1 MKSIVSFSH
10 IGIIYDVNLAFI
22 RYFLAVADTGNFT
35 EAAERCHVTQPTLS
49 AGIARLE
56 DEIGSRLFDRGR
68 RTTLS
73 AAGQRLLPHA
83 RAMVEAWRLARAEQR
98 SSRRARLLRIAIAS
112 TLPIASAMQWL
123 ASAQGHVPFDLE
135 ISEGTAEVVAER
147 WRRGRCDVA
156 LFPDFVPFAARI
168 PITVANAASLWR
180 EPYLLAASSSHLM
193 ATRDRWSVKDL
204 ADAPFVLRAACE
216 AHDQAQRL
224 FADEGVRPRAV
235 LRSADEERCAAA
247 VLAGLGVSL
256 MPRSLLRP
264 GMASAEIREVALERR
279 VMLGWREDLD
289 SELLTVLR
297 DTAAAHLWP
306 GRSGVRDMRLEFVR

>member
-1 MKSIVSFSH
+1 M
-10 IGIIYDVNLAFI
+10 NLTFI
-22 RYFLAVADTGNFT
+22 RYFLAVTETGNFT

-56 DEIGSRLFDRGR
+56 EEIGARLFDRGR
-68 RTTLS
+68 RSGLS

-83 RAMVEAWRLARAEQR
+83 RAMIEAWRLARAEQR
-98 SSRRARLLRIAIAS
+98 SSRRTRLLRIAIAS
-112 TLPIASAMQWL
+112 TVPVASALHWL
-123 ASAQGHVPFDLE
+123 ASAQGQAAFDLE
-135 ISEGTAEVVAER
+135 VSEGTAEAVAER

-156 LFPDFVPFAARI
+156 LFPVRAA
-168 PITVANAASLWR
+168 VSAASAASLWR
-180 EPYLLAASSSHLM
+180 EPYLLAAAASHLV

-204 ADAPFVLRAACE
+204 ADTPFVLRAACE
-216 AHDQAQRL
+216 AHDEATRL
-224 FADEGVRPRAV
+224 VAAEGVRPRAV

-264 GMASAEIREVALERR
+264 GMASAEIREVVLERR

-289 SELLTVLR
+289 GELVATLR
-297 DTAAAHLWP
+297 DTAVAHPWP
-306 GRSGVRDMRLEFVR
+306 GRSGGRDVRLDFAR

>member
-1 MKSIVSFSH
+1 M
-10 IGIIYDVNLAFI
+10 NLAFI

-56 DEIGSRLFDRGR
+56 EEVGARLFDRGR
-68 RTTLS
+68 RSGLS

-83 RAMVEAWRLARAEQR
+83 RTMVEAWRLARAEQR
-98 SSRRARLLRIAIAS
+98 SSRRTRLVRVALAS
-112 TLPIASAMQWL
+112 TVPVASAMRWL
-123 ASAQGHVPFDLE
+123 ATAQGQIAFDLE
-135 ISEGTAEVVAER
+135 VSEGTAEALADR

-156 LFPDFVPFAARI
+156 LFPVRGTVPAAR
-168 PITVANAASLWR
+168 TASLWR
-180 EPYLLAASSSHLM
+180 EPYMLAASSDHLV

-204 ADAPFVLRAACE
+204 ADTPFILRAACE
-216 AHDQAQRL
+216 AHDEATRL
-224 FADEGVRPRAV
+224 VAAEGVRPRAV

-279 VMLGWREDLD
+279 VMLGWREELD
-289 SELLTVLR
+289 SELVSVLR
-297 DTAAAHLWP
+297 DTAAAHPWP
-306 GRSGVRDMRLEFVR
+306 GRTGVRDIRLEFVR